1 MFNGTHSKMVKKGNW
16 TTEEDDTAENWDND
30 PEFASRPLLYNKDT
44 KASSV
49 RMLALSLLLDR
60 SPSAIFQRIKKLR
73 KSPAERE
80 RLAQFA
86 RDQHALTN
94 HITNAKWN
102 PIWNPINSAKRHAE
116 AMAGKMALATLLGH
130 SPPSEA
136 WHAGNVTEVLASE
149 EAQAALKLPGVVIH
163 CFAHSRFGL
172 KVENAGHCT
181 TGHLYLNDS
190 TGQSIKLD
198 EYNAQVF
205 LIVPLGMWN
214 DQVSWIN
221 AEGAATNVLIDHPGC
236 INSRAGGAGGN
247 EATCGAAIEFLLP
260 IVRTLWRPNFKPV
273 GAMVGKPW

>member
-1 MFNGTHSKMVKKGNW
+1 MVNKGSW
-16 TTEEDDTAENWDND
+16 KTDEDDTVVKWDRD

-49 RMLALSLLLDR
+49 RMLALSVLLDR
-60 SPSAIFQRIKKLR
+60 SPSAILNRMKKLR

-80 RLAQFA
+80 RLAQRD
-86 RDQHALTN
+86 RDQHALS
-94 HITNAKWN
+94 N
-102 PIWNPINSAKRHAE
+102 PISNAINNAKRHEE

-136 WHAGNVTEVLASE
+136 WHAANVTEVLASE
-149 EAQAALKLPGVVIH
+149 DAQAALKLPGVVIH
-163 CFAHSRFGL
+163 CFAHNRFGL
-172 KVENAGHCT
+172 EVENAGHCT
-181 TGHLYLNDS
+181 TNHRYLDDA
-190 TGQSIKLD
+190 TGKPIKLH

-205 LIVPLGMWN
+205 LILELGMWN

-221 AEGAATNVLIDHPGC
+221 AEEAATNALIDHPGC

>member
-1 MFNGTHSKMVKKGNW
+1 MVKKGNW
-16 TTEEDDTAENWDND
+16 TTDEDEIAENWDND
-30 PEFASRPLLYNKDT
+30 PAFASRPLLYNFDT
-44 KASSV
+44 KTASV
-49 RMLALSLLLDR
+49 RLLALSVLLDR

-86 RDQHALTN
+86 RDQQALTN

-102 PIWNPINSAKRHAE
+102 PINIAKRHAE

-136 WHAGNVTEVLASE
+136 WHTANVTEVLASE
-149 EAQAALKLPGVVIH
+149 DAQAALKLPGVVIH

-181 TGHLYLNDS
+181 TNHRYMDDA
-190 TGQSIKLD
+190 TGKPIKLH

-205 LIVPLGMWN
+205 LILELGMWN

-221 AEGAATNVLIDHPGC
+221 AEEAATNALIDHPGC